1 MTVKLSALRLQAT
14 TPSPTTS
21 PTTSKVPSTND
32 ATTADLLGKLQT
44 AAGQQL
50 LGQLVEQT
58 LPPTLAVALDD
69 ISAVAHGGQ
78 HRLFVD
84 RVERAGKGCSGF
96 VLEGTG
102 PGSPLERAASGD
114 YDVVVLLPSIGE
126 GNRAANEGC
135 WEQFRTVVE
144 ASGVRF
150 GMMATFYVSNVY
162 RDGGDVALDT
172 AIRSYSADHDLL
184 FVPAGATWRRHLG
197 DQPTDAALLA
207 LYHGDLQHPGPEG
220 SYLSVLALYGALTG
234 RSVQNAGIDNDIAA
248 LRCDPRT
255 PCLTEDQMRACLN
268 ARGEWQ
274 CAAGN
279 GTVFSNGQVHFVF
292 DDEAVHYQS
301 VVDEVLAQR

>member
-1 MTVKLSALRLQAT
+1 MLLSRLLLPLLVPLVASACDVPAT
-14 TPSPTTS
+14 PAEGEGEGEGEAPAQQQ
-21 PTTSKVPSTND
+21 V
-32 ATTADLLGKLQT
+32 LLIGNS
-44 AAGQQL
+44 QL
-50 LGQLVEQT
+50 GSFGNNP
-58 LPPTLAVALDD
+58 LPPDVAVALDD

-84 RVERAGKGCSGF
+84 RVQRAGTGCSGF
-96 VLEGTG
+96 VAEGSG
-102 PGSPLERAASGD
+102 PGSPLERAGSGD

-144 ASGVRF
+144 ASGARF
-150 GMMATFYVSNVY
+150 GMMATPHVSNAY
-162 RDGGDVALDT
+162 PNGFDALDT
-172 AIRSYSADHDLL
+172 AIRSYSAVHDLL

-197 DQPTDAALLA
+197 DQPTRAALLT
-207 LYHGDLQHPGPEG
+207 LYHGDLEHPGPEG

-292 DDEAVHYQS
+292 DDEAVQYQS
-301 VVDEVLAQR
+301 IVDEVLAQR